1 MGIIAKYLYGWK
13 ARRLYKEMRHAARA
27 SAAAVVIQKYF
38 RGWLVSAGGGEGK
51 VPDVWGGGLDVMQ
64 NIELHVHVQ

>member
-1 MGIIAKYLYGWK
+1 MGIIAKYFYGWK

-38 RGWLVSAGGGEGK
+38 RGWLVEGRGK
-51 VPDVWGGGLDVMQ
+51 YLMCGVEDWM
-64 NIELHVHVQ
+64 